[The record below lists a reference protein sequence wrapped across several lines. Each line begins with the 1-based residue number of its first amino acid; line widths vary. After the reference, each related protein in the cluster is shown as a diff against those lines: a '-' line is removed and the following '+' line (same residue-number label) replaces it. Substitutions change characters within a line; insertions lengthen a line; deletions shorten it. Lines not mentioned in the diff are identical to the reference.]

1 MLLFV
6 ILESGNRIYQ
16 KESHR
21 LALCSLT
28 VVGDLHPSFVS
39 LGADDLT
46 NDRYKLPSASKD
58 GHFLKIS
65 ENPTATDNLVLGKAL
80 SQKNQ

>member
-1 MLLFV
+1 MSGQSFVLLFV

-46 NDRYKLPSASKD
+46 NDRYKLLSASKD

-65 ENPTATDNLVLGKAL
+65 DGNR
-80 SQKNQ
+80 